1 MTALARFGTLGLE
14 EYQASTALDLARRV
28 ADGSLSPVQLTE
40 CALHLARAAEPVVN
54 AYAALLPER
63 ALREAAAL
71 EAQARAGQLRSPL
84 HGVPVAV
91 KDNFY
96 YQGEPTGKGSLTSSD
111 EPAATS
117 SPMVARLVDG
127 GAVVIGKTTTP
138 EFGWKGTGSSPRTGV
153 TRNPWDPAKNPG
165 GSSAGSGAT
174 VAAGAVP
181 VATGTDAGGSI
192 RIPASFCGVVGFK
205 PTLGAIPVWPGTV
218 NETLSHAGPLARSV
232 ADVRAV
238 LDLTRGPDP
247 RDPQSAFPA
256 VRTDPPGHRLRIG
269 VVPRPF
275 GVPPDPAVAALFER
289 TSMLIRSSA
298 GVELTEVDDLGVSLP
313 REIFEAM
320 WVTGRGLGFADLIRR
335 RGDVMDPG
343 LTRLLPL
350 AEAYSLADY
359 YRALEARRAFNAR
372 MFGLLAEWDLLL
384 MPTMPVTAF
393 AADAE
398 VPPGGE
404 ADAPLPWVT
413 WTPYTYPFNIT
424 GQPAISLPCGPAAD
438 GLPAGLQIVGPWGH
452 DLRVLD
458 FALVCEQALA
468 VSKPVT
474 KDRGALCKPPSASRA
489 STRPRTSSATWP
501 RSTGSATTR
510 SGSPTPRCTRATAGL
525 TSPWPPAPRT
535 G

>member
-1 MTALARFGTLGLE
+1 MTALTRFAALSLE
-14 EYQASTALDLARRV
+14 EYQASTALELARRV

-40 CALHLARAAEPVVN
+40 CALHLARAAEPAIN

-63 ALREAAAL
+63 ALREAAVR
-71 EAQARAGQLRSPL
+71 EAQVRAGLARGPL

-111 EPAATS
+111 EPAPAS
-117 SPMVARLVDG
+117 SPMVARLVGG
-127 GAVVIGKTTTP
+127 GAIVIGKTTTP

-153 TRNPWDPAKNPG
+153 TRNPWDPSKNPG

-192 RIPASFCGVVGFK
+192 RIPAAFCGVVGFK

-232 ADVRAV
+232 ADARAV
-238 LDLTRGPDP
+238 YTLTRGQDA

-256 VRTDPPGHRLRIG
+256 PLADPPGRRLRVG
-269 VVPRPF
+269 VVREPF
-275 GVPPDPAVAALFER
+275 GVAPDAAVAAVFDR
-289 TSMLIRSSA
+289 ACGLIRSAA
-298 GVELTEVDDLGVSLP
+298 GAGFGDVDDLGAPLP

-350 AEAYSLADY
+350 AERYSLADY

-372 MFGLLAEWDLLL
+372 MFGVFADWDLLV
-384 MPTMPVTAF
+384 MPTMPGTAF

-404 ADAPLPWVT
+404 ADAPLPWIT

-424 GQPAISLPCGPAAD
+424 GQPALTVPGGLAAD
-438 GLPAGLQIVGPWGH
+438 GLPAGLQVIGPWAH
-452 DLRVLD
+452 DSRVLD
-458 FALVCEQALA
+458 FGLACEQALGPLNQTRVA
-468 VSKPVT
+468 PLATTAKPVT
-474 KDRGALCKPPSASRA
+474 KENGVLCAPPSASRE
-489 STRPRTSSATWP
+489 STLP
-501 RSTGSATTR
+501 RSSSIT
-510 SGSPTPRCTRATAGL
+510 
-525 TSPWPPAPRT
+525 
-535 G
+535 

>member
-1 MTALARFGTLGLE
+1 MTAFTRFAALSPE
-14 EYQASTALDLARRV
+14 EYQASTALELARRV
-28 ADGSLSPVQLTE
+28 ADGSLSPVQLVE
-40 CALHLARAAEPVVN
+40 CALHLARAAEPVIN
-54 AYAALLPER
+54 AYAALLSGR
-63 ALREAAAL
+63 ALREAAVR
-71 EAQARAGQLRSPL
+71 EAQARAGLVRSPL

-96 YQGEPTGKGSLTSSD
+96 YRGEPTGKGSLTSSD
-111 EPAATS
+111 EPAAAS

-127 GAVVIGKTTTP
+127 GAIVIGKTTTP

-192 RIPASFCGVVGFK
+192 RIPAAFCGVVGFK

-218 NETLSHAGPLARSV
+218 NETLSHAGPMTRSV
-232 ADVRAV
+232 ADARAV
-238 LDLTRGPDP
+238 FALTRGPDA

-256 VRTDPPGHRLRIG
+256 PLADAPGHRLRVG
-269 VVPRPF
+269 VVRAPF
-275 GVPPDPAVAALFER
+275 GAAPSAPVADLFHRTCALLRPAIPADFRDL
-289 TSMLIRSSA
+289 
-298 GVELTEVDDLGVSLP
+298 DDLGAPLP
-313 REIFEAM
+313 REIFEAL

-343 LTRLLPL
+343 LARLLPL
-350 AEAYSLADY
+350 AEQYSLADY
-359 YRALEARRAFNAR
+359 YRALTARREFNAR
-372 MFGLLAEWDLLL
+372 MFGLFDDWDLLL
-384 MPTMPVTAF
+384 MPTMPGTAF
-393 AADAE
+393 AAEAE

-404 ADAPLPWVT
+404 EQGPGAPLPWIT

-424 GQPAISLPCGPAAD
+424 GQPAITVPGGLAAD

-452 DLRVLD
+452 DTRVLD
-458 FALVCEQALA
+458 FALSCERALEPLNQLRVA
-468 VSKPVT
+468 PLATTVKPVT
-474 KDRGALCKPPSASRA
+474 KEERPVTKERGALCTRPSACRE

-510 SGSPTPRCTRATAGL
+510 SG
-525 TSPWPPAPRT
+525 
-535 G
+535 

>member
-1 MTALARFGTLGLE
+1 LTELTRFAALSLE
-14 EYQASTALDLARRV
+14 EYQASTALELARRV
-28 ADGSLSPVQLTE
+28 ADGSLSPVQLAE

-63 ALREAAAL
+63 ALREAAVR
-71 EAQARAGQLRSPL
+71 EAQARAGLVRSPL

-91 KDNFY
+91 KDNFHY
-96 YQGEPTGKGSLTSSD
+96 AGEPTGKGSLTSSA
-111 EPAATS
+111 EPAPVS

-127 GAVVIGKTTTP
+127 GAIVIGKTTTP
-138 EFGWKGTGSSPRTGV
+138 EFGWKGTGISPRTGV

-192 RIPASFCGVVGFK
+192 RIPAAFCGVVGFK

-218 NETLSHAGPLARSV
+218 NETLSHAGPMARSV
-232 ADVRAV
+232 ADAQAV
-238 LDLTRGPDP
+238 FALTRGQDA

-256 VRTDPPGHRLRIG
+256 PLADAPGRRLRVG
-269 VVPRPF
+269 VVRQPF
-275 GVPPDPAVAALFER
+275 GIAPDAAVTAVFDRACG
-289 TSMLIRSSA
+289 LIRPAA
-298 GVELTEVDDLGVSLP
+298 GAELRDVDDLGVPLP

-343 LTRLLPL
+343 LARLLPL
-350 AEAYSLADY
+350 AEQYSLADY

-372 MFGLLAEWDLLL
+372 MFGIFADWDLLV
-384 MPTMPVTAF
+384 MPTMSGTAF

-404 ADAPLPWVT
+404 SGAPLPWIT

-424 GQPAISLPCGPAAD
+424 GQPAISLPCGLAAD
-438 GLPAGLQIVGPWGH
+438 GLPAGLQVVGPWGH
-452 DLRVLD
+452 DARVLD
-458 FALVCEQALA
+458 FALSCERALGPLNQTRVA
-468 VSKPVT
+468 RPAAKG
-474 KDRGALCKPPSASRA
+474 DLCAPLSASRE
-489 STRPRTSSATWP
+489 STLPRSSNATWP

-510 SGSPTPRCTRATAGL
+510 SG
-525 TSPWPPAPRT
+525 
-535 G
+535 